1 MRPELRVVGF
11 LAIGWMCGGGLSVPA
26 LRQFSR
32 LLPATMAYIAGVMAA
47 CAGMGWVMA
56 RWLGSSPAV
65 VSLQL
70 IRLICVILFAGW
82 LPRILA
88 RR

>member
-1 MRPELRVVGF
+1 
-11 LAIGWMCGGGLSVPA
+11 MCDGGLSVPA

-32 LLPATMAYIAGVMAA
+32 RHGGVRGDGLGDGALETVLA
-47 CAGMGWVMA
+47 
-56 RWLGSSPAV
+56 LGSSPAV

>member
-1 MRPELRVVGF
+1 MTTSPRSATRTSVDPP
-11 LAIGWMCGGGLSVPA
+11 LSTVRAPSCA
-26 LRQFSR
+26 
-32 LLPATMAYIAGVMAA
+32 PATMAYIAGVMAA

-70 IRLICVILFAGW
+70 IRLICVILFGGW

>member
-1 MRPELRVVGF
+1 MRGDGLGDGALETV
-11 LAIGWMCGGGLSVPA
+11 LA
-26 LRQFSR
+26 
-32 LLPATMAYIAGVMAA
+32 
-47 CAGMGWVMA
+47 
-56 RWLGSSPAV
+56 LGSSPAV

-70 IRLICVILFAGW
+70 IRLIYVILFAGW